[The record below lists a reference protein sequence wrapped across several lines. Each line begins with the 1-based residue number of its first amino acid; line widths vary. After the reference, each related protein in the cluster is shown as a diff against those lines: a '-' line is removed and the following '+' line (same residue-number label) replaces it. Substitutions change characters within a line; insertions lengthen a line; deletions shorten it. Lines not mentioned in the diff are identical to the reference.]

1 MVPES
6 GGEPEGLEGGG
17 WLQGRNWQGWARQA
31 QPALRALCLVSL
43 RPCCLVIRNGGS
55 TWVLNRGD
63 QEGKN

>member
-1 MVPES
+1 M
-6 GGEPEGLEGGG
+6 EGGG

-55 TWVLNRGD
+55 TRVLNRGD